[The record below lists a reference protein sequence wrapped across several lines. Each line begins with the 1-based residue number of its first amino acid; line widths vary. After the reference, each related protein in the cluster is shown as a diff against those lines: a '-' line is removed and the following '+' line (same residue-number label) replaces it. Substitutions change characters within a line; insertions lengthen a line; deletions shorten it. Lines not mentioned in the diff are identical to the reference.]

1 VIAFDND
8 RLVAV
13 SQHRIVPDRFDGH
26 VELRFNGPS
35 GQNIARKRVR
45 FRYAEAMAIRTG
57 IGGWVYPEWRKGN
70 FYPEGLPQKRE
81 LEWAS
86 RQLGAIEIN
95 ATYHSLQKPESFR
108 KWREAT
114 PEGFMFA
121 VKGSSY
127 ISNRKVLAS
136 TGEAMVKF
144 YAQGLDEL
152 GDRLGPILWQLMAT
166 KQFDPDDIAAF
177 FDLLPSELNGL
188 PLRYAIEVGHESF
201 ACPEFLDI
209 ARRANVA
216 VAYVEQE
223 GRACIAEPTADFAYL
238 RCKNLESSRRTG
250 YGPKD
255 IERLA
260 GLCRDWGE
268 RGDVFAFMING
279 AKERAPAAA
288 MALAKKLA

>member
-1 VIAFDND
+1 MTV
-8 RLVAV
+8 
-13 SQHRIVPDRFDGH
+13 
-26 VELRFNGPS
+26 
-35 GQNIARKRVR
+35 
-45 FRYAEAMAIRTG
+45 RTG

-70 FYPEGLPQKRE
+70 FYPEGLAQKRE

-95 ATYHSLQKPESFR
+95 GTYHSLQKPESFR

-114 PEGFMFA
+114 PDGFVFA

-144 YAQGLDEL
+144 FAQGLDKL

-166 KQFDPDDIAAF
+166 KRFEADDIAAF
-177 FDLLPSELNGL
+177 FDLLPRELNGL
-188 PLRYAIEVGHESF
+188 PLRYAIEAGHESF
-201 ACPEFLDI
+201 ACPEFLAI
-209 ARRANVA
+209 ARKANVA
-216 VAYVEQE
+216 VAYLEQE

-238 RCKNLESSRRTG
+238 RCKNMTSAEPTG
-250 YGPKD
+250 YPPREL
-255 IERLA
+255 ERIA
-260 GLCRDWGE
+260 GLCREWGE

-288 MALAKKLA
+288 MALAEKLA

>member
-1 VIAFDND
+1 MTV
-8 RLVAV
+8 
-13 SQHRIVPDRFDGH
+13 
-26 VELRFNGPS
+26 
-35 GQNIARKRVR
+35 
-45 FRYAEAMAIRTG
+45 RTG

-70 FYPEGLPQKRE
+70 FYPEGLAQKRE

-95 ATYHSLQKPESFR
+95 GTYHSLQKPESFR

-114 PEGFMFA
+114 PDGFVFA
-121 VKGSSY
+121 IKGSSY

-144 YAQGLDEL
+144 FAQGLDEL

-166 KQFDPDDIAAF
+166 KRFEADDIAAF
-177 FDLLPSELNGL
+177 FDLLPRELNGL
-188 PLRYAIEVGHESF
+188 PLRYAIEAGHESF
-201 ACPEFLDI
+201 ACPEFLAI
-209 ARRANVA
+209 ARKANVA
-216 VAYVEQE
+216 VAYLEQE

-238 RCKNLESSRRTG
+238 RCKNMTSAEPTG
-250 YGPKD
+250 YPPREL
-255 IERLA
+255 ERIA
-260 GLCRDWGE
+260 GLCREWGE

-288 MALAKKLA
+288 MALAERLQGS